1 MNRPQSAES
10 AREDRAEATISKL
23 GADSSQRRECARYK
37 VDLDVSLGSEHNFYS
52 GFAEN
57 ISAGG
62 VFVATHL
69 VKPVG
74 ECMEIS
80 INLADSGTM
89 VRGVGEVR
97 WVREYNEASDTPPG
111 MGIRFIE
118 LAAGAEGVIQSFL
131 ATRDPLFFDD
141 DV

>member
-1 MNRPQSAES
+1 
-10 AREDRAEATISKL
+10 
-23 GADSSQRRECARYK
+23 

-74 ECMEIS
+74 ERMEIS